1 MVAALIATTSRGAL
15 IAFAAGLILASL
27 RLFRRAHV
35 PTWGVTLLVAAV
47 AVAWFGMDRL
57 ESRFSQMGQQA
68 PGRTVVWRDSLHRM
82 EGRWMTGFGFD
93 TFGAAIS
100 RTTAWKLPEGATP
113 WMDPYETSIAEVA
126 RAGYRTITEGPEMT
140 YYREAHNDYLQ
151 LLTEVGVVGLVIAL
165 WGVFRLVARTWRD
178 PWLLAAL
185 VGPLLHA
192 LVDFG
197 FQIPAVAVLFAVVA
211 GLRPARE

>member
-1 MVAALIATTSRGAL
+1 MDTASRHDLGK
-15 IAFAAGLILASL
+15 
-27 RLFRRAHV
+27 H
-35 PTWGVTLLVAAV
+35 PT
-47 AVAWFGMDRL
+47 R
-57 ESRFSQMGQQA
+57 ES
-68 PGRTVVWRDSLHRM
+68 
-82 EGRWMTGFGFD
+82 
-93 TFGAAIS
+93 
-100 RTTAWKLPEGATP
+100 
-113 WMDPYETSIAEVA
+113 EVA